1 MEFAM
6 YWKQWNLWDGSH
18 SNSISLVTGMEKL
31 FPKASAFL
39 LFILS
44 ETESHLI
51 QNVHSTEKVNLINHD
66 VVMSTENT
74 QNSKRE
80 STKPNFMTP
89 EGG

>member
-6 YWKQWNLWDGSH
+6 YWKQWNLWDGGH
-18 SNSISLVTGMEKL
+18 SNSLTLVTGIEQL
-31 FPKASAFL
+31 YLKASAFL

-44 ETESHLI
+44 EIESHLI
-51 QNVHSTEKVNLINHD
+51 QNVHLINHD